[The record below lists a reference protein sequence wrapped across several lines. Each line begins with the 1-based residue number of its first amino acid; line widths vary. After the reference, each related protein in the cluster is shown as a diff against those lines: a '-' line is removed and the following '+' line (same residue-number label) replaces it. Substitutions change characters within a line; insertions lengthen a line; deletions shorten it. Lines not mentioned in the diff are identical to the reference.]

1 MSDIQA
7 DIMATAISVSD
18 AVSFGGYEQNALAIA
33 RAILAE
39 RERHGWQNIDT
50 VPKDGTIVD
59 LWHVRGFRVVDEWW
73 DAEDG
78 WTGGWLEDQFTH
90 WMKSPIANP

>member
-1 MSDIQA
+1 MSEYPQA
-7 DIMATAISVSD
+7 IIEAADRVLIEMMIPSTPTNYD
-18 AVSFGGYEQNALAIA
+18 AIA

-59 LWHVRGFRVVDEWW
+59 LWHVKGFRVVDEWW